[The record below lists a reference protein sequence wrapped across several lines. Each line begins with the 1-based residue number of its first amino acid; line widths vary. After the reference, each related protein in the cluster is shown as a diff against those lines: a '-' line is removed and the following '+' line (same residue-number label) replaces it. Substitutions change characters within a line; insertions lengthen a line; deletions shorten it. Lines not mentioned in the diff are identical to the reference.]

1 MTQYHRTNSSKQPLE
16 NSKIY
21 SEVKHPL
28 QNTISKVQNTSK
40 FEKSSSSKEQ
50 LKSAIWNSTDASL
63 AQNDHNN
70 LYAAEK
76 TTTPNINEAYITNK
90 NSFCDF
96 RKVDAQARYCT

>member
-1 MTQYHRTNSSKQPLE
+1 MKC
-16 NSKIY
+16 
-21 SEVKHPL
+21 PL

-40 FEKSSSSKEQ
+40 FEKISSSREQ
-50 LKSAIWNSTDASL
+50 LKSAIRNSTDASL

-70 LYAAEK
+70 LLYGAEK

-96 RKVDAQARYCT
+96 RKGDAQARYCT